1 MKSVIGMFVIFFGI
15 YIVVANDMLSFFAQ
29 KSVFIFAVFAIIVMM
44 IVAVFVLG
52 LPKIQLKRG
61 HQDDEDKPQD

>member
-15 YIVVANDMLSFFAQ
+15 YIVIANDMLSFFAQ

-52 LPKIQLKRG
+52 LPKIQIKG
-61 HQDDEDKPQD
+61 GNQNDEDKPQN

>member
-15 YIVVANDMLSFFAQ
+15 YIVIANDMLSFFAQ
-29 KSVFIFAVFAIIVMM
+29 KSVFMFAVFAIIVML

-52 LPKIQLKRG
+52 LPKIQIKG
-61 HQDDEDKPQD
+61 GNQNDEDKPQN